1 MTRGQE
7 ETLKDLLAFGFIGTA
22 DDIVKMAEMVDSVR
36 VGRFWERLRE
46 IWNLHI
52 LLLLADIKHTIA
64 KSTTEIYIHIDNH
77 SIVAWQSERTQG
89 KVWLYNDGCTSEQS
103 VETGVSAFER
113 IMKGYPYDK

>member
-1 MTRGQE
+1 MQE
-7 ETLKDLLAFGFIGTA
+7 ETVKDLLAFGFIGTNEE
-22 DDIVKMAEMVDSVR
+22 ILKIAEMIDSVR

-52 LLLLADIKHTIA
+52 LLLLADVKHTIT
-64 KSTTEIYIHIDNH
+64 KSTTDIIIHIENH
-77 SIVAWQSERTQG
+77 SIRAWQSERTQG